1 MYLCRLE
8 TTMKRHQGLLIR
20 TIRDSN
26 CDNRDFS
33 FAPSGIRIATSGTS
47 DSPSTFKNDKT
58 E

>member
-20 TIRDSN
+20 TIRDSD
-26 CDNRDFS
+26 CDIKNFG
-33 FAPSGIRIATSGTS
+33 FLLHL
-47 DSPSTFKNDKT
+47 KNDKT

>member
-26 CDNRDFS
+26 CDIRDF
-33 FAPSGIRIATSGTS
+33 
-47 DSPSTFKNDKT
+47 
-58 E
+58 

>member
-8 TTMKRHQGLLIR
+8 KMMKRHQKLRIR

-26 CDNRDFS
+26 CDNRNFG
-33 FAPSGIRIATSGTS
+33 FPLHLQ
-47 DSPSTFKNDKT
+47 NNKT

>member
-8 TTMKRHQGLLIR
+8 KIMKRHQELLIR

-26 CDNRDFS
+26 CD
-33 FAPSGIRIATSGTS
+33 IRNFGF
-47 DSPSTFKNDKT
+47 PLHLQNDKT

>member
-8 TTMKRHQGLLIR
+8 TTMKRHQKLRIR

-26 CDNRDFS
+26 CD
-33 FAPSGIRIATSGTS
+33 IRNFGF
-47 DSPSTFKNDKT
+47 PLHLQNDKT